1 MMKMPIMDQL
11 EAEYGATVD
20 LKPFKDREE
29 VKTEIRDW
37 GLTAVIFLVCLLYIR
52 CARSHW

>member
-1 MMKMPIMDQL
+1 MKMPIMDQL